1 MATRMDIFDRNEFEV
16 TYRET
21 LRKHGLQF
29 TQIIGKGGMSRVD
42 EVRDINTGKLWAVKH
57 LGNSLPPAK
66 VERFRKML
74 RRESAYA
81 FDHPNVLKGEAYF
94 EEGGNIFFIMPRM
107 QHNLEYLLF
116 DNGKYPLTFLL
127 DIVVQMAA
135 GLNYLHQNDIIH
147 RDLKPSN
154 ILYNLEGRDIW
165 VVICDF
171 GLSQDK
177 IAKLK
182 TDLSRAIL
190 RGGRRAGTRSYSAP
204 EQMHK
209 QARYD
214 KRCDIYS
221 LGRVM
226 DELIGQKTDW
236 SGKEFINTFQQDR
249 QIDAL
254 TKKVFIYKSD
264 NPSILEGNARK
275 HLPYS
280 LLNLTLRCLQKNPK
294 RRPSDAVQVFYEL
307 TKIQQECHMALRSMT
322 MGKEALAP

>member
-1 MATRMDIFDRNEFEV
+1 LEIFGQDGFE
-16 TYRET
+16 TSYREI
-21 LRKHGLQF
+21 LRRHGLQF
-29 TQIIGKGGMSRVD
+29 TQVIGKGGMSRVD
-42 EVRDINTGKLWAVKH
+42 EVREIDTGRLWAVKH
-57 LGNSLPPAK
+57 LGNNLPPGK

-81 FDHPNVLKGEAYF
+81 FDHPNVLKGENYF

-107 QHNLEYLLF
+107 QHNLEHLLF
-116 DNGKYPLTFLL
+116 DENRYPLAFLI
-127 DIVVQMAA
+127 DIMVQIVA
-135 GLNYLHQNDIIH
+135 GLNYLHQNDVIH

-154 ILYNLEGRDIW
+154 VLYNLDGRDIW

-182 TDLSRAIL
+182 TDLSRTIL
-190 RGGRRAGTRSYSAP
+190 RGKRRAGTRSYSAP

-209 QARYD
+209 QSKYD

-226 DELIGQKTDW
+226 DELLGQKTDRR
-236 SGKEFINTFQQDR
+236 GKKFVSTFQQDR

-254 TKKVFIYKSD
+254 SKKVFIYKTD
-264 NPSILEGNARK
+264 KPCVLENDIREY
-275 HLPYS
+275 LPYS
-280 LLNLTLRCLQKNPK
+280 LLNLVLRCLQKNPK
-294 RRPSDAVQVFYEL
+294 RRPSDIAQVFYEL
-307 TKIQQECHMALRSMT
+307 TKIQQECHMAMRSAAMQT
-322 MGKEALAP
+322 DALIP